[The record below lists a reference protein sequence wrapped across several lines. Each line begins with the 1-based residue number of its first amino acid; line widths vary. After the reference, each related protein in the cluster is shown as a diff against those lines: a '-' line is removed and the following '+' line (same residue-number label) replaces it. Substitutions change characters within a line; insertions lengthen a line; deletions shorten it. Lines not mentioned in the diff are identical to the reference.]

1 MEKNFAT
8 VIMAAGKGTRMK
20 NSEKAK
26 VMFEVAGKPMIQ
38 HVVDLAVALNSARI
52 IAVVGF
58 YRESVTTY
66 VHRTSPSVEFAVQEP
81 QLGTGHA
88 VMQAK
93 NLLRDFRG
101 DVLVLSG
108 DVPLLREQTIRELIS
123 VHREKN
129 AVATILT
136 ADLEDPSGYGRVLRG
151 EGDNVVGIVEH
162 KDATDDQR
170 KVREINSG
178 IYIFDNAHLFDA
190 LGHITTHNAQ
200 NEYYLTDVFGYYWE
214 HGMKVAAKKAVDF
227 DEVRGVNTVE
237 QLEEANEVLQK
248 RNPVR
253 APLFK
258 GMVEVCFRR
267 NGLDRSYC
275 RKKVGTDE
283 NPFRT
288 FQTCTTR

>member
-38 HVVDLAVALNSARI
+38 HVVDLAIDLDSDRI

-58 YRESVTTY
+58 YRDSVMAHVRRVT
-66 VHRTSPSVEFAVQEP
+66 PKVEFAVQEP

-88 VMQAK
+88 VMQTK
-93 NLLRDFRG
+93 TFLKDFHG

-108 DVPLLREQTIRELIS
+108 DVPLLRASTIRELVS
-123 VHREKN
+123 FHRQAG

-136 ADLEDPSGYGRVLRG
+136 TDLDDPSGYGRILRG
-151 EGDNVVGIVEH
+151 KGGNVVGIVEH

-190 LGHITTHNAQ
+190 LGHINTHNVQ
-200 NEYYLTDVFGYYWE
+200 NEYYLTDVFAYYWK
-214 HGMKVAAKKAVDF
+214 HGMKVTAKKAPDF

-237 QLEEANEVLQK
+237 QLEEANEILRK
-248 RNPVR
+248 RNPVTASR
-253 APLFK
+253 
-258 GMVEVCFRR
+258 V
-267 NGLDRSYC
+267 
-275 RKKVGTDE
+275 
-283 NPFRT
+283 
-288 FQTCTTR
+288 

>member
-1 MEKNFAT
+1 MDKNFAT

-38 HVVDLAVALNSARI
+38 HVVNLSLALKSSRI

-58 YRESVTTY
+58 YRETVTTY
-66 VHRTSPSVEFAVQEP
+66 VDRVSPSVEFAVQEP

-93 NLLRDFRG
+93 NLLGDFHG

-151 EGDNVVGIVEH
+151 GDDNVVGIVEH

-178 IYIFDNAHLFDA
+178 IYIFDNVHLFDA
-190 LGHITTHNAQ
+190 LSHITTHNAQ
-200 NEYYLTDVFGYYWE
+200 NEYYLTDVFGYYWK
-214 HGMKVAAKKAVDF
+214 HGMRVAAKKAVDF
-227 DEVRGVNTVE
+227 DEVRGINTVE
-237 QLEEANEVLQK
+237 QLQEANEILKK

-253 APLFK
+253 LSA
-258 GMVEVCFRR
+258 V
-267 NGLDRSYC
+267 
-275 RKKVGTDE
+275 
-283 NPFRT
+283 
-288 FQTCTTR
+288 

>member
-38 HVVDLAVALNSARI
+38 HVVDLAVALNSSRI
-52 IAVVGF
+52 IAVVGY
-58 YRESVTTY
+58 YRESVTAY
-66 VHRTSPSVEFAVQEP
+66 LHRTTPTVEFAVQEP

-93 NLLRDFRG
+93 NLLGDFRG

-123 VHREKN
+123 VHREKK

-136 ADLEDPSGYGRVLRG
+136 TDLEDPSGYGRVLRG
-151 EGDNVVGIVEH
+151 EEDNVVGIVEQ
-162 KDATDDQR
+162 KDATDNQR

-178 IYIFDNAHLFDA
+178 IYIFDNAHLFEA
-190 LGHITTHNAQ
+190 LGHITTDNAQ
-200 NEYYLTDVFGYYWE
+200 HEYYLTDVFGYYWK
-214 HGMKVAAKKAVDF
+214 HGMKVAAQKAADF
-227 DEVRGVNTVE
+227 DEVRGVNTVG
-237 QLEEANEVLQK
+237 QLEEANEILQK

-253 APLFK
+253 
-258 GMVEVCFRR
+258 VSHV
-267 NGLDRSYC
+267 
-275 RKKVGTDE
+275 
-283 NPFRT
+283 
-288 FQTCTTR
+288 

>member
-1 MEKNFAT
+1 MAKSIAT

-38 HVVDLAVALNSARI
+38 HVVDLAAALNSSRT
-52 IAVVGF
+52 IAVVGY
-58 YRESVTTY
+58 YRDSVTAY
-66 VHRTSPSVEFAVQEP
+66 LHRTAPSVEFAVQEP

-88 VMQAK
+88 VMQTK
-93 NLLRDFRG
+93 NLLKNFQG

-108 DVPLLREQTIRELIS
+108 DVPLLHEPTIRELIQF
-123 VHREKN
+123 HRHVG

-136 ADLEDPSGYGRVLRG
+136 ADLDDPGGYGRILRG
-151 EGDNVVGIVEH
+151 EGGHVVGIVEH

-190 LGHITTHNAQ
+190 LGHINTHNIQ
-200 NEYYLTDVFGYYWE
+200 NEYYLTDVFAYYWK
-214 HGMKVAAKKAVDF
+214 HGMNVAAKKAPDF
-227 DEVRGVNTVE
+227 DQVRGVNTAE
-237 QLEEANEVLQK
+237 QLEEANEILRK

-253 APLFK
+253 APL
-258 GMVEVCFRR
+258 V
-267 NGLDRSYC
+267 
-275 RKKVGTDE
+275 
-283 NPFRT
+283 
-288 FQTCTTR
+288 

>member
-38 HVVDLAVALNSARI
+38 HVVDLAVALNSSRI

-66 VHRTSPSVEFAVQEP
+66 VHRTTPTVEFAVQEP

-93 NLLRDFRG
+93 NLLVDFRG

-123 VHREKN
+123 VHHEKN

-136 ADLEDPSGYGRVLRG
+136 TDLEDPSGYGRVLRG
-151 EGDNVVGIVEH
+151 EEDNVVGIVEH
-162 KDATDDQR
+162 KDATNDQR

-178 IYIFDNAHLFDA
+178 IYIFDNAHLFEA

-200 NEYYLTDVFGYYWE
+200 HEYYLTDVFGYYWK
-214 HGMKVAAKKAVDF
+214 HGMKVAAKKAADF
-227 DEVRGVNTVE
+227 DEVRGINTVG
-237 QLEEANEVLQK
+237 QLEEANEILQK

-253 APLFK
+253 VFH
-258 GMVEVCFRR
+258 V
-267 NGLDRSYC
+267 
-275 RKKVGTDE
+275 
-283 NPFRT
+283 
-288 FQTCTTR
+288 

>member
-38 HVVDLAVALNSARI
+38 HVVDLAVALNSTRI
-52 IAVVGF
+52 IAVVGY
-58 YRESVTTY
+58 YRESVITY

-123 VHREKN
+123 VHRKKN

-170 KVREINSG
+170 RVREINSG
-178 IYIFDNAHLFDA
+178 IYIFDNGQLFDA
-190 LGHITTHNAQ
+190 LGHITAHNAQ

-227 DEVRGVNTVE
+227 NEVRGVNTVG

-253 APLFK
+253 IP
-258 GMVEVCFRR
+258 VV
-267 NGLDRSYC
+267 
-275 RKKVGTDE
+275 
-283 NPFRT
+283 
-288 FQTCTTR
+288 

>member
-1 MEKNFAT
+1 MNIEKNFAT

-26 VMFEVAGKPMIQ
+26 VMFEVAGRPMIQ
-38 HVVDLAVALNSARI
+38 HVVDLAVALDSSRI

-58 YRESVTTY
+58 YRESVTNY
-66 VHRTSPSVEFAVQEP
+66 VRRTSPSVEFAVQEP

-88 VMQAK
+88 VMQTK
-93 NLLRDFRG
+93 KLLENFRG

-123 VHREKN
+123 VHRKKN

-136 ADLEDPSGYGRVLRG
+136 ADLEDPTGYGRVLRG
-151 EGDNVVGIVEH
+151 EGDHVVGIVEH
-162 KDATDDQR
+162 KDATDDQK

-200 NEYYLTDVFGYYWE
+200 HEYYLTDVFGYYWK

-227 DEVRGVNTVE
+227 DEVRGINTLE
-237 QLEEANEVLQK
+237 QLQEANDALQK
-248 RNPVR
+248 RNRVRVPV
-253 APLFK
+253 
-258 GMVEVCFRR
+258 V
-267 NGLDRSYC
+267 
-275 RKKVGTDE
+275 
-283 NPFRT
+283 
-288 FQTCTTR
+288 

>member
-38 HVVDLAVALNSARI
+38 HVVDLAVALNSTRI
-52 IAVVGF
+52 IAVVGY
-58 YRESVTTY
+58 YRESVITY

-123 VHREKN
+123 VHRKKN

-136 ADLEDPSGYGRVLRG
+136 AELEDPSGYGRVLRG

-170 KVREINSG
+170 RVREINSG
-178 IYIFDNAHLFDA
+178 IYIFDNGHLFDA
-190 LGHITTHNAQ
+190 LGHITAHNAQ
-200 NEYYLTDVFGYYWE
+200 KEYYLTDVFGYYWE

-227 DEVRGVNTVE
+227 NEVRGVNTVG

-253 APLFK
+253 IP
-258 GMVEVCFRR
+258 VV
-267 NGLDRSYC
+267 
-275 RKKVGTDE
+275 
-283 NPFRT
+283 
-288 FQTCTTR
+288 